1 MTVKEILEIAYKKLK
16 NAEIETYILDA
27 QILLSYVLKVPK
39 WKLIVEADKKLT
51 YKQQKEFFKLLTLR
65 EKRIPI
71 AYIVKQKE
79 FFGYNFYIEEGILI
93 PRPETEILVEIV
105 LNKIKNLNN
114 PTGIDI
120 GTGSGAICLSLL
132 KEKTSLLM
140 ICTEISQKAVKITLK
155 NAKLLN
161 VEDRVKIIRTD
172 ILKGVKAT
180 VDFIVSNP
188 PYISREE
195 YETLQPEVKK
205 EPKEGL
211 IAEKGGIFFY
221 EEIINQG
228 RDLLRDKGF
237 FAFEVGYNQAQKVA
251 NLLIN
256 IGFKTEIYKDLAGI
270 NRVVIGGK

>member
-27 QILLSYVLKVPK
+27 QIILSYVLKVPK
-39 WKLIVEADKKLT
+39 WKLIIEADKKLT
-51 YKQQKEFFKLLTLR
+51 SKQQKEFFKLLTLR

-71 AYIVKQKE
+71 AYILKQKE
-79 FFGYNFYIEEGILI
+79 FFGYNFYVEEGILI

-105 LNKIKNLNN
+105 LNKIKDLNN
-114 PTGIDI
+114 PIGIDI

-140 ICTEISQKAVKITLK
+140 ICTDISQKTVKITLK

-172 ILKGVKAT
+172 ILKGIKAT

-205 EPKEGL
+205 EPKEAL

-251 NLLIN
+251 NLLTN

-270 NRVVIGGK
+270 NRVVIGEK